1 MSKKIGIDGRLWN
14 ESGVGRYIRNLVNGI
29 DLLKTTDS
37 YIIFLTKDT
46 YNKVTFKN
54 PNIKKVISTSHWHT
68 LSEQWK
74 FKEEIERENVDLMHF
89 TYFSYPVFYNRPFVI
104 TIHDLIID
112 HFPTG
117 VASSLPVP
125 VYKLKHF
132 GYKKII
138 ASSVR
143 DAKKIIVP
151 STATKKEIIDHYK
164 ANPSKIEV
172 IYEGFDD
179 AISGSGNT
187 KLITTN
193 KYILYVGNAYP
204 HKNITVLFE
213 AFSLLRKRNPDIE
226 LICIGREDFFY
237 KRLKKAPGIHFL
249 HNVDD
254 KELFDYYKSASLFVM
269 PSLMEGFGLPLL
281 EAMSLS
287 CPVISS
293 NTPALKEIGGDAVLY
308 FDPKNHK
315 ELEEKIHL
323 LLTDQKRRSELVD
336 KALIGAKQTPML
348 IPFCHPLSIDGMSV
362 TFEKEPGSII
372 VRVEAKL

>member
-336 KALIGAKQTPML
+336 KARERSREFSWKDTVSKTINLYES
-348 IPFCHPLSIDGMSV
+348 CNSV
-362 TFEKEPGSII
+362 
-372 VRVEAKL
+372 

>member
-37 YIIFLTKDT
+37 YIIFLTKET
-46 YNKVTFKN
+46 YNKVSFKN

-89 TYFSYPVFYNRPFVI
+89 TYFSYPVFYRKPFVI

-117 VASSLPVP
+117 VASSLPRP
-125 VYKLKHF
+125 LYKLKHF
-132 GYKKII
+132 GYKKIV
-138 ASSVR
+138 ASSVKN
-143 DAKKIIVP
+143 AKKIIVP
-151 STATKKEIIDHYK
+151 SLATKNEIVDHYK
-164 ANPSKIEV
+164 ADHSKIEV
-172 IYEGFDD
+172 IYEGFDP
-179 AISGSGNT
+179 AISHGKHTQLVT
-187 KLITTN
+187 KN

-204 HKNITVLFE
+204 HKNISVLFK
-213 AFSLLRKRNPDIE
+213 AFSILKKEHENIE
-226 LICIGREDFFY
+226 LVCIGRDDFFY
-237 KRLKKAPGIHFL
+237 KRLENEHTDIHFL
-249 HNVDD
+249 HNIDD
-254 KELFDYYKSASLFVM
+254 QGLFDYYKSASLFVM

-323 LLTDQKRRSELVD
+323 LLTDQKGRSELVD
-336 KALIGAKQTPML
+336 KARERSRKFSWKDTVSKTINLYES
-348 IPFCHPLSIDGMSV
+348 CNSV
-362 TFEKEPGSII
+362 
-372 VRVEAKL
+372 